1 MWITRHTEYT
11 VCILSNGARNNN
23 SALPA
28 WHAHCGRAHVAPCRS
43 LSQEIRRPQLVDR
56 GALVST
62 PAMMH
67 EITQGGLQAVN
78 VGSEPIYVM
87 TSCLGRARNRCHG
100 ADEAAAESPLRDFR
114 RQEVVLC
121 LSAP

>member
-28 WHAHCGRAHVAPCRS
+28 SHAHSGRAHVAPCHS
-43 LSQEIRRPQLVDR
+43 LSQEIRRPQPVDR

-67 EITQGGLQAVN
+67 DTTQGGLQAV
-78 VGSEPIYVM
+78 
-87 TSCLGRARNRCHG
+87 TSGVNQYM
-100 ADEAAAESPLRDFR
+100 S
-114 RQEVVLC
+114 
-121 LSAP
+121 

>member
-11 VCILSNGARNNN
+11 VCILSNGVRNNN

-28 WHAHCGRAHVAPCRS
+28 SHARCGRSHVAPRHPF
-43 LSQEIRRPQLVDR
+43 SQEIRRPQLVDR

-62 PAMMH
+62 PTMMH

-78 VGSEPIYVM
+78 VGSKPIYVM
-87 TSCLGRARNRCHG
+87 TSCLGRAQNRYHG
-100 ADEAAAESPLRDFR
+100 ADKDAAESPLRDFC
-114 RQEVVLC
+114 RQEVVLH
-121 LSAP
+121 LSVP